1 MTARR
6 GAAVAIAPGHET
18 ASLSKAQKTFNTLV
32 KHIERRRER
41 LGAWEAVMPA
51 FQKKFVDAL
60 LPLEQESTAL
70 RIKLLHLLD
79 DAFLQKGLSKAEQRT
94 LSDLIADMARDLMQV
109 SDDATL
115 KVIYNRH
122 VGSANVGNA
131 TAAPDPEPTE
141 PEPEPE
147 REREPEPQSQ
157 PPEDLDSL
165 SPDELA
171 ERVQAELD
179 AQFERDMAAHAA
191 REAQRAK
198 RKKAPKQSA
207 AQARIEAEQAES
219 SKSIREI
226 YRKLASALHPDRETD
241 PREQERKTVL
251 MQRVNHAYAKG
262 NLLQLLELQ
271 LEIEQ
276 IDRRAIDGLS
286 EARLTRYNGILEEQL
301 RELDQEIQHVEN
313 DFRRTYGIAPSTK
326 VAPDTVLRMLTRDI
340 AGMQRGNHDLNA
352 ALREFDDPGKVK
364 EWLKDM
370 KRRPASSRFDDN
382 PY

>member
-18 ASLSKAQKTFNTLV
+18 ASLSKAQTTFNTLV
-32 KHIERRRER
+32 KHIEKRRER

-51 FQKKFVDAL
+51 FQKKFVDGL
-60 LPLEQESTAL
+60 LPLEQEATAL
-70 RIKLLHLLD
+70 RIQLIHLLD

-94 LSDLIADMARDLMQV
+94 LSDLIADMAGDLLNV

-115 KVIYNRH
+115 KIIYNRH
-122 VGSANVGNA
+122 AGSAHTGH
-131 TAAPDPEPTE
+131 AAAAPEPTKT
-141 PEPEPE
+141 E
-147 REREPEPQSQ
+147 REQEPEPQSQ
-157 PPEDLDSL
+157 TPEDLDSL

-171 ERVQAELD
+171 ERMQAELD

-219 SKSIREI
+219 NKSIREI

-241 PREQERKTVL
+241 PQEQQRKTVL
-251 MQRVNHAYAKG
+251 MQRVNRAYEKG

-301 RELDQEIQHVEN
+301 RELDQEIVHVEN

-326 VAPDTVLRMLTRDI
+326 VAPDTVMRILTRDI
-340 AGMQRGNHDLNA
+340 AGMQRSNQDLSV
-352 ALREFDDPGKVK
+352 ALREFEDPDKVRD
-364 EWLKDM
+364 WLKDM
-370 KRRPASSRFDDN
+370 KRRPARSRFDDDS
-382 PY
+382 Y

>member
-18 ASLSKAQKTFNTLV
+18 ASLSKAQTTFNTLV
-32 KHIERRRER
+32 KHIEKRRER

-60 LPLEQESTAL
+60 LPLEQEATAL
-70 RIKLLHLLD
+70 RIRLIHLLD

-94 LSDLIADMARDLMQV
+94 LSDLIADMARDVLTV
-109 SDDATL
+109 SDDAAL

-122 VGSANVGNA
+122 VASAKVRNA
-131 TAAPDPEPTE
+131 AADPEPAKA
-141 PEPEPE
+141 
-147 REREPEPQSQ
+147 EREPEP
-157 PPEDLDSL
+157 PEDLDAL

-171 ERVQAELD
+171 ARMQAELD

-241 PREQERKTVL
+241 PQEQQRKTVL
-251 MQRVNHAYAKG
+251 MQRVNRAYEKG
-262 NLLQLLELQ
+262 NLLHLLELQ

-301 RELDQEIQHVEN
+301 RELDQEIVHVEN
-313 DFRRTYGIAPSTK
+313 DFRRTYGIASSTK
-326 VAPDTVLRMLTRDI
+326 VAPDTVIRMLTRDI
-340 AGMQRGNHDLNA
+340 AGMQRSNQDLTV
-352 ALREFDDPGKVK
+352 ALREFEDPDQVRD
-364 EWLKDM
+364 WLKDM
-370 KRRPASSRFDDN
+370 KRRPASSRFDDDS
-382 PY
+382 Y

>member
-18 ASLSKAQKTFNTLV
+18 ASLSQAQQTFNTLV
-32 KHIERRRER
+32 KHIEKRRER
-41 LGAWEAVMPA
+41 LGAWEAVTPA
-51 FQKKFVDAL
+51 FQKKFVDGL
-60 LPLEQESTAL
+60 LPLEQEATAL
-70 RIKLLHLLD
+70 RIRLIHLLD
-79 DAFLQKGLSKAEQRT
+79 DAFLQKGLSKAEQRM
-94 LSDLIADMARDLMQV
+94 LSDLIADMARDLLNV
-109 SDDATL
+109 SDDAAL
-115 KVIYNRH
+115 RVIYNRH
-122 VGSANVGNA
+122 RASDDAGSAVA
-131 TAAPDPEPTE
+131 DPEPMKREPQPMPATE
-141 PEPEPE
+141 PAD
-147 REREPEPQSQ
+147 
-157 PPEDLDSL
+157 DLDTL

-171 ERVQAELD
+171 ERMQAELD

-207 AQARIEAEQAES
+207 AQAKREAEQAES

-241 PREQERKTVL
+241 PQEQQRKTVL

-301 RELDQEIQHVEN
+301 RELDQEIRHVEN
-313 DFRRTYGIAPSTK
+313 DFRRTYGIASSVK
-326 VAPDTVLRMLTRDI
+326 IAPDTVIRMLARDI
-340 AGMQRGNHDLNA
+340 AGMQRGNQDLTV
-352 ALREFDDPGKVK
+352 ALREFEDPDYVRD
-364 EWLKDM
+364 WLKDM
-370 KRRPASSRFDDN
+370 KRRPVSSRFDDDSF
-382 PY
+382 

>member
-18 ASLSKAQKTFNTLV
+18 ASLSKAQNTFNTLV
-32 KHIERRRER
+32 KQIEKRRER
-41 LGAWEAVMPA
+41 LGAWDAVMPA

-109 SDDATL
+109 SDDAALT
-115 KVIYNRH
+115 VIYNRH
-122 VGSANVGNA
+122 VGSGNVGNA
-131 TAAPDPEPTE
+131 AAKPVPEPTK
-141 PEPEPE
+141 P
-147 REREPEPQSQ
+147 EREPEPQSQ
-157 PPEDLDSL
+157 QQPSEDLDSL

-171 ERVQAELD
+171 ERMQAELD

-207 AQARIEAEQAES
+207 AQARIEAEQAQS

-286 EARLTRYNGILEEQL
+286 EARLARYNGILEEQI

-313 DFRRTYGIAPSTK
+313 DFRRTYGIASSTK
-326 VAPDTVLRMLTRDI
+326 VAPDTVMRILTRDI
-340 AGMQRGNHDLNA
+340 AGMQRGNQDLGV
-352 ALREFDDPGKVK
+352 ALREFEDPDKVRD
-364 EWLKDM
+364 WLKDM
-370 KRRPASSRFDDN
+370 KRRPASSRFDESF
-382 PY
+382 

>member
-32 KHIERRRER
+32 KQIEKRRER
-41 LGAWEAVMPA
+41 LGAWDAVMPA

-60 LPLEQESTAL
+60 LPLEQASTAL

-109 SDDATL
+109 SDDAAL

-122 VGSANVGNA
+122 VGFGTVGSA
-131 TAAPDPEPTE
+131 AAE
-141 PEPEPE
+141 PEADS
-147 REREPEPQSQ
+147 EPQSQ
-157 PPEDLDSL
+157 SPEDLDAL

-171 ERVQAELD
+171 ERLQAELD

-286 EARLTRYNGILEEQL
+286 EARLTRYNGILEEQI

-313 DFRRTYGIAPSTK
+313 DFRRTYGIASSTK
-326 VAPDTVLRMLTRDI
+326 VAPDTVMRMLTRDI
-340 AGMQRGNHDLNA
+340 AGMQRGNQDLA
-352 ALREFDDPGKVK
+352 VALREFEDPDKVRD
-364 EWLKDM
+364 WLKDM
-370 KRRPASSRFDDN
+370 KRRPASSRFDDESF
-382 PY
+382 

>member
-6 GAAVAIAPGHET
+6 GAEVAIAPGHET

-32 KHIERRRER
+32 KQIEKRRER
-41 LGAWEAVMPA
+41 LGAWDAITPA
-51 FQKKFVDAL
+51 FQKKFVDGL

-70 RIKLLHLLD
+70 RIQLIHLLD
-79 DAFLQKGLSKAEQRT
+79 DAFLQRGLSKAEQRT
-94 LSDLIADMARDLMQV
+94 LSDLIADMAGDLLHV
-109 SDDATL
+109 SDDAGL
-115 KVIYNRH
+115 KAIYDRHRASAH
-122 VGSANVGNA
+122 VGSA
-131 TAAPDPEPTE
+131 AAEPAPTKPE
-141 PEPEPE
+141 PEPEPK
-147 REREPEPQSQ
+147 PA
-157 PPEDLDSL
+157 PPEDLDAL

-171 ERVQAELD
+171 ERMQAELD

-241 PREQERKTVL
+241 PQEQQRKTVL

-301 RELDQEIQHVEN
+301 RELDQEIEHVER
-313 DFRRTYGIAPSTK
+313 DFRRTYGIASSTK
-326 VAPDTVLRMLTRDI
+326 VAPDTVIRMLTRDI
-340 AGMQRGNHDLNA
+340 AGMQRSNQDLSV
-352 ALREFDDPGKVK
+352 ALREFEDPDNVRD
-364 EWLKDM
+364 WLKDM
-370 KRRPASSRFDDN
+370 KRRPVASRFDDDSF
-382 PY
+382 

>member
-32 KHIERRRER
+32 KHIEKRRER
-41 LGAWEAVMPA
+41 LGAWEAVMPV
-51 FQKKFVDAL
+51 FHKKFVDGL

-70 RIKLLHLLD
+70 RIRLIHLLD

-94 LSDLIADMARDLMQV
+94 LSDLIAGMARDLLNV
-109 SDDATL
+109 SDDAAL
-115 KVIYNRH
+115 KVIYSRH
-122 VGSANVGNA
+122 HAASDVGNA
-131 TAAPDPEPTE
+131 AAAPAPMK
-141 PEPEPE
+141 
-147 REREPEPQSQ
+147 REPEPA
-157 PPEDLDSL
+157 PDTGPADDLDSL

-171 ERVQAELD
+171 ERMQAELD

-207 AQARIEAEQAES
+207 EQARREAEQAES

-241 PREQERKTVL
+241 PGEQERKTVL

-286 EARLTRYNGILEEQL
+286 EARLTRYNGILEEQI
-301 RELDQEIQHVEN
+301 RELDQEIVHVEG
-313 DFRRTYGIAPSTK
+313 DFRRTYGIASSTK
-326 VAPDTVLRMLTRDI
+326 LAPDTVVRMLTRDI
-340 AGMQRGNHDLNA
+340 AGMQRSNQDLTV
-352 ALREFDDPGKVK
+352 ALREFDDPAKVRD
-364 EWLKDM
+364 WLKDM
-370 KRRPASSRFDDN
+370 KRRPASSRFDDDSF
-382 PY
+382 

>member
-18 ASLSKAQKTFNTLV
+18 ASLSKAQQTFNTLV
-32 KHIERRRER
+32 KHIEKRRER
-41 LGAWEAVMPA
+41 LGAWEAVTPA
-51 FQKKFVDAL
+51 FQKKFVDGL
-60 LPLEQESTAL
+60 LPLEQEATAL
-70 RIKLLHLLD
+70 RIRLIHLLD
-79 DAFLQKGLSKAEQRT
+79 DAFLQKGLSKAEQRM
-94 LSDLIADMARDLMQV
+94 LSDLIADMARDLLHV
-109 SDDATL
+109 SDDAAL

-122 VGSANVGNA
+122 RASDDAGSA
-131 TAAPDPEPTE
+131 AADPAPMK
-141 PEPEPE
+141 
-147 REREPEPQSQ
+147 REPKPTPTAEPAD
-157 PPEDLDSL
+157 DLDTL

-171 ERVQAELD
+171 ARMQAELD

-207 AQARIEAEQAES
+207 AQAKREAEQAES

-241 PREQERKTVL
+241 PQEQQRKTVL

-286 EARLTRYNGILEEQL
+286 EARLMRYNGILEEQL
-301 RELDQEIQHVEN
+301 RELDQEIRHVEN
-313 DFRRTYGIAPSTK
+313 DFRRTYGIASSVK
-326 VAPDTVLRMLTRDI
+326 IAPDTVIRMLARDI
-340 AGMQRGNHDLNA
+340 AGMQRGNQDLTV
-352 ALREFDDPGKVK
+352 ALREFEDPDYVRD
-364 EWLKDM
+364 WLKDM
-370 KRRPASSRFDDN
+370 KRRPVSSRFDDDS
-382 PY
+382 Y